1 MNYMRQWSLNQ
12 LAPMINNSLESES
25 NVSITVRRSY
35 KKIDDSISYPYIN
48 PTSQVSFE
56 VEFPDSQIPQRVVN
70 FLKCILILSLLP
82 QEGLDE
88 AVSELESIK
97 EYYSDFTNDFD
108 SLQESLPPKVIKAK
122 VNTAQTRPSLVLD
135 LD

>member
-1 MNYMRQWSLNQ
+1 
-12 LAPMINNSLESES
+12 MINNSLESES
-25 NVSITVRRSY
+25 NISITVRKSY
-35 KKIDDSISYPYIN
+35 EKVDDSISYPYIN
-48 PTSQVSFE
+48 STSSQVSFK
-56 VEFPDSQIPQRVVN
+56 VELPLTQTPKRILN
-70 FLKCILILSLLP
+70 LLKCILLLSLLP

-88 AVSELESIK
+88 AVSELESIR

-122 VNTAQTRPSLVLD
+122 VNPAQTRPPLVLD

>member
-1 MNYMRQWSLNQ
+1 MNSMTQWSLNQ
-12 LAPMINNSLESES
+12 LAPAIDNSLESES

-35 KKIDDSISYPYIN
+35 EKVDDSISYPYIN

-56 VEFPDSQIPQRVVN
+56 VEFPDSQIPQIVN
-70 FLKCILILSLLP
+70 LLKCILLLSLLP

-108 SLQESLPPKVIKAK
+108 SSQESLPPKVIKAK
-122 VNTAQTRPSLVLD
+122 VNPAQTRPPLVLD

>member
-1 MNYMRQWSLNQ
+1 MTQWSLNQ

-56 VEFPDSQIPQRVVN
+56 VEFPYSQIPQRVVN
-70 FLKCILILSLLP
+70 LLKCILLLSLLP

-122 VNTAQTRPSLVLD
+122 VNTAQTRPPLVLD